1 MITISL
7 CYFGSQ
13 QISMGRNM
21 LFQTQR
27 DNFSPIF
34 LLSYIGCFVRNTE
47 SVNINYIYCVFI
59 LLLPEL

>member
-1 MITISL
+1 
-7 CYFGSQ
+7 
-13 QISMGRNM
+13 MGRNM